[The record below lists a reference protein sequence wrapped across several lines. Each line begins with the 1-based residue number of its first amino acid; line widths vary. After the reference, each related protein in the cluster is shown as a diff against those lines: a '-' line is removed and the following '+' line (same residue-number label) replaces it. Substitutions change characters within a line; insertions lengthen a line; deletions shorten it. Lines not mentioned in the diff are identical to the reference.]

1 MHSVHS
7 PEDYLREKEQL
18 ERGIK
23 ANEKTQPF
31 RFLSSIG
38 GTEFKSEEDRK
49 YNQPKVDRH
58 QLKCREPVKD
68 INTRAMSAMN
78 KVHIDKAI
86 DPKLYQF
93 GSKSA
98 SANEIEQK
106 LRSHNYILSL
116 KKGTEIDEREKAV
129 ERFSFIKQN
138 KDIRP
143 YTASAL
149 LNDKP
154 QFRITTPN
162 VMSGGG
168 KQSLGDLLSD
178 ENYRS
183 ELKQLEVVDD
193 TSEDPHE

>member
-1 MHSVHS
+1 
-7 PEDYLREKEQL
+7 
-18 ERGIK
+18 
-23 ANEKTQPF
+23 
-31 RFLSSIG
+31 
-38 GTEFKSEEDRK
+38 
-49 YNQPKVDRH
+49 
-58 QLKCREPVKD
+58 
-68 INTRAMSAMN
+68 MSAAN
-78 KVHIDKAI
+78 RVHIDKAI
-86 DPKLYQF
+86 DANMYQF

-116 KKGTEIDEREKAV
+116 KKGAEVSFKEKAT

-162 VMSGGG
+162 IMSASG

-178 ENYRS
+178 EQYRS
-183 ELKQLEVVDD
+183 DLKHLEVVDD